1 MHDETLYL
9 DYFGFSCNPFPVVPD
24 YEKLFLS
31 DHIDMIISELV
42 HGIQA
47 RKGFMVL
54 TGEIGLGKTTISRK
68 IVSIL
73 EEKNVE
79 TSLIFHTLYKNPELL
94 REIVRDFGLHT
105 DSLKLSDL
113 MRLLY
118 KFLIDQTKQGKNC
131 VIIIDDAQNLSIKNL
146 ELIRMIS
153 NLETNRQKLVQIL
166 LVGQPELLSNLDSFE
181 LRQLKSRI
189 IITEEAHPLTHEE
202 LKNYILFKLNAAGN
216 RGTIVITSGAYKNI
230 YRYSQGNFRKINVLM
245 DRCLYVAFLQNS
257 TNIDESVVDMAEKDL
272 NPAERY
278 GGNSIPRYAALFTLF
293 MILLIAGSVIYP
305 DLISTVFY
313 KTTEKLAPSKA
324 TVNTV
329 ATSDNPSG
337 KNGVLSEK
345 IPIPSQTHDNDAT
358 TEKASAPNAAPTP
371 IVPEKSPGSAI
382 AKEEPALEKPSFQH
396 TSKKEE
402 VPEVPPVPNALSE
415 FLAYY
420 DLSTYE
426 DTFFTAMK
434 TNRFKDI
441 TDMIYEETGHQ
452 LILLDRLPEKVKND
466 YAVLDFISSKAK
478 KEIFCLFWKPTI
490 RITKFYPSY
499 RGEEI
504 RQLEALLGSHKHYTY
519 YLDGTVGAR
528 LMKAVSSFQKAQG
541 LDVTGYPDQTTVF
554 LLCQGG

>member
-1 MHDETLYL
+1 MNDETVYL

-31 DHIDMIISELV
+31 DHIDMMISELV
-42 HGIQA
+42 HGITA

-54 TGEIGLGKTTISRK
+54 TGEIGLGKTTVSRK

-79 TSLIFHTLYKNPELL
+79 TSLIFYTLYKNTELL

-105 DSLKLSDL
+105 ESLMLSDL

-118 KFLIDQTKQGKNC
+118 TFLINQAKQGKNC

-166 LVGQPELLSNLDSFE
+166 LVGQPELLSKLDSME

-189 IITEEAHPLTHEE
+189 IITEEAHPLTHDE

-216 RGTIVITSGAYKNI
+216 QGTIVITSGAYKKI
-230 YRYSQGNFRKINVLM
+230 HKYSRGNFRKINVLM

-272 NPAERY
+272 NPVERY
-278 GGNSIPRYAALFTLF
+278 GSNPIPRYVASFALF
-293 MILLIAGSVIYP
+293 MILITAGIVLYS
-305 DLISTVFY
+305 DLITGIFHQSA
-313 KTTEKLAPSKA
+313 EKLAYSKA
-324 TVNTV
+324 TVNTMARSTNQLGEKV
-329 ATSDNPSG
+329 IP
-337 KNGVLSEK
+337 SEK
-345 IPIPSQTHDNDAT
+345 IPLPSEHHSNDTAMQ
-358 TEKASAPNAAPTP
+358 KAPEPTK
-371 IVPEKSPGSAI
+371 IMSEKSPVSAI
-382 AKEEPALEKPSFQH
+382 AKEEEVSEKSSVSHTPKGEGVTDPA
-396 TSKKEE
+396 
-402 VPEVPPVPNALSE
+402 PVPDALSE

-420 DLSTYE
+420 SLSKYE
-426 DTFFTAMK
+426 NSFFTAMK

-441 TDMIYEETGHQ
+441 TDKIHEETGYQ
-452 LILLDRLPEKVKND
+452 LVLLNRLPEKVKND
-466 YAVLDFISSKAK
+466 YAVLDFISTKAK
-478 KEIFCLFWKPTI
+478 KEIFCLFWKPAL

-504 RQLEALLGSHKHYTY
+504 RQRKLF
-519 YLDGTVGAR
+519 D
-528 LMKAVSSFQKAQG
+528 
-541 LDVTGYPDQTTVF
+541 
-554 LLCQGG
+554 